1 MVYINSFMHGFHNKK
16 GIWVRDYGQD
26 TATKFSE
33 EEQERLY
40 ALEDISWW
48 FRYRAEVITYISRR
62 FLSDSSLVLDVGG
75 GNWIYNLKNAG
86 ERLVHVFD
94 GTLLCGM

>member
-1 MVYINSFMHGFHNKK
+1 MVDINSFMHGFHNKK

-75 GNWIYNLKNAG
+75 GNGYTTLKMQEKG
-86 ERLVHVFD
+86 
-94 GTLLCGM
+94 